1 MSWWNDSSSWA
12 TGLGGLAGAGLL
24 GTIFY
29 GSGYGMGAG
38 ALGGLY
44 LGNSLWNSYQ
54 QYQENQY
61 QHGLQQD
68 IFARED
74 NAIQRRVADLKN
86 AGLSPVLAAGNAA
99 NSGAVVSTRP
109 PQSEMP
115 DIIGLLKMQNDFETS
130 RTQREL
136 MAAQRIQSLAS
147 AKNSLSQAGYVWQ
160 KTRSEKVDADNTED
174 TGITGDSYF
183 GKIYKDITGSTN
195 GKNVNS
201 TLKDIKS
208 KIQPNVKPRGFTEP
222 KGGIKTKPTW
232 MNQADWEM
240 YKERKA
246 NEKR

>member
-44 LGNSLWNSYQ
+44 LGNSLWNTYQ

-74 NAIQRRVADLKN
+74 NAIQRRVADLKK

-99 NSGAVVSTRP
+99 NSGGIVSTKP
-109 PQSEMP
+109 PQSEFP
-115 DIIGLLKMQNDFETS
+115 DIIALLKMNNDFETS
-130 RTQREL
+130 RSQREL

-147 AKNSLSQAGYVWQ
+147 AKNSLTQAGYVWQ
-160 KTRSEKVDADNTED
+160 KTRSEKVDADNTEG
-174 TGITGDSYF
+174 TGMTGDSLF
-183 GKIYKDITGSTN
+183 GKIFRDAFGGGSNIAKQVKEIEKKNKPKVKVTPKKAKHAGST
-195 GKNVNS
+195 
-201 TLKDIKS
+201 
-208 KIQPNVKPRGFTEP
+208 PPRG
-222 KGGIKTKPTW
+222 
-232 MNQADWEM
+232 
-240 YKERKA
+240 
-246 NEKR
+246 